1 MSHERRRLQGAS
13 GAGRCPFGLL
23 SSRDDVGPIKGCS
36 SGWNFMRGML
46 IVAGIGMALAGCDV
60 TKTDFPVRSA
70 AVRSQVEEMSTN
82 VAIVKLTADNVE
94 AFNAPRNLKGAGGS
108 IPSGGLDYRVG
119 VGDVLDIVVWDH
131 PELNMP
137 AGEGRNPEQAGLRV
151 QADGT
156 FFYPYVGQVAARG
169 RTPEAIRDDLRARL
183 TDYIPDPQVEVR
195 VASYRSQ
202 AVSVTGAVNSP
213 SRQPLTDV
221 PLTLLD
227 AIDAAGGLADD
238 ADPRTVTIRRAGRT
252 HIVDMQ
258 AFLDAGTSGNNPV
271 LQNGDVV
278 SVARAEQQE
287 AYLLGQFVKPSTV
300 DLTRENMTLTQAV
313 TRVGGLKEDS
323 ADARG
328 IFVFRDTALGI
339 TVYQLDASNPTAY
352 LIGTKFTILPQDVIY
367 VTSAPLHRWNRL
379 ISSLLP
385 TLTTVRAADAIGTN

>member
-1 MSHERRRLQGAS
+1 MNHRGRRVHSVWGLDQAVLSLRLYLND
-13 GAGRCPFGLL
+13 RDPKKLL
-23 SSRDDVGPIKGCS
+23 L
-36 SGWNFMRGML
+36 SGWNSMRAML
-46 IVAGIGMALAGCDV
+46 IVVGLGIGLGGCDT

-70 AVRSQVEEMSTN
+70 AVRSSVEGLSSN
-82 VAIVKLTADNVE
+82 VSIVTLAADNVE
-94 AFNAPRNLKGAGGS
+94 AFNTPRNLKGAGGS
-108 IPSGGLDYRVG
+108 MSSGSWNYRVG

-131 PELNMP
+131 PELNLP
-137 AGEGRNPEQAGLRV
+137 AGEGRNPEQSGLRV

-156 FFYPYVGQVAARG
+156 FFYPYVGQVEARG
-169 RTPEAIRDDLRARL
+169 RTPEAIRDDMRTRL
-183 TDYIPDPQVEVR
+183 TDYIPNPQVEVR
-195 VASYRSQ
+195 VAAYRSQ

-227 AIDAAGGLADD
+227 GIDAAGGLAAD
-238 ADPRTVTIRRAGRT
+238 ADPRIVTIRRGGRT
-252 HIVDMQ
+252 HIVDLQ
-258 AFLDAGTSGNNPV
+258 SFLDAGSSGANPV

-287 AYLLGQFVKPSTV
+287 AYLLGQFMKPSTV
-300 DLTRENMTLTQAV
+300 DLTRENVTLTQAV

-328 IFVFRDTALGI
+328 IFVFRDTEGGT

-352 LIGTKFTILPQDVIY
+352 LIGTKFIVLPQDVIY

-385 TLTTVRAADAIGTN
+385 TLTTVRAVDGIGLN